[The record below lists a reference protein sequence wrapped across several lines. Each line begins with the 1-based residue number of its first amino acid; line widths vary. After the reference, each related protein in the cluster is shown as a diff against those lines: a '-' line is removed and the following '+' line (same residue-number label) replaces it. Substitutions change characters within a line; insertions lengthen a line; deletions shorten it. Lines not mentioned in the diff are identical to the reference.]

1 MGFTDKLAGMLKKK
15 GVRVR
20 ESVHFEGLASYIAQE
35 ISEEEERIVK
45 ESADAVEAIMDSMKE
60 LSQFLERL
68 KEMEREE
75 MFKRLDMIVRSS
87 QKRFAESLKNV
98 VARVHLESKDY
109 NGLKKFHEVVTDA
122 LAQIQKLNRM
132 HGRYLYVAFD
142 KEMKTFSKTA
152 KEIVIYNHMLEKLM
166 RSEGVIIDEFRLIE
180 EMILDREKT
189 IEEIARID
197 KERAEIQKAIQ
208 ESERNVQKCEEELN
222 RLQSSKEYESLA
234 RTEQKHEALMGELK
248 SVEGEIY
255 NILHPLDRDFRK
267 FRRQVDLGN
276 FPFDVRLLEQY
287 EQLTE
292 QFLKE
297 EEGYP
302 DLKKI
307 AEKMKEALQNQV
319 IKEKGHKKEKVLDIL
334 ESVLNDGLLELQQKY
349 HGVKAQLEVKPVKS
363 NVMEKLESVERDIK
377 EKTNRIS
384 DLRKK
389 ENSLI
394 SKKKDLEDNIQKMEE
409 EIREKCDE
417 IGIQVE

>member
-15 GVRVR
+15 GIRAR
-20 ESVHFEGLASYIAQE
+20 ESVPFEGLTSYIIQE
-35 ISEEEERIVK
+35 ISEEEEKIVK

-60 LSQFLERL
+60 LSKFLERL

-87 QKRFAESLKNV
+87 QKRFADSLKNV
-98 VARVHLESKDY
+98 VTRVHLETQDY
-109 NGLKKFHEVVTDA
+109 DGLKKFHEVVTDA

-152 KEIVIYNHMLEKLM
+152 KEIAVYNHMLEKLI
-166 RSEGVIIDEFRLIE
+166 RSEGLIIDEFRSIE
-180 EMILDREKT
+180 EMISEMEKT
-189 IEEIARID
+189 TEEITRID
-197 KERAEIQKAIQ
+197 KERKEIQIVI
-208 ESERNVQKCEEELN
+208 EDSERNTQKCEEELT
-222 RLQSSKEYESLA
+222 RLQSSKEYESLT
-234 RTEQKHEALMGELK
+234 RIEQKHEALTGELK
-248 SVEGEIY
+248 STEGEIY

-267 FRRQVDLGN
+267 FKRQVELGN
-276 FPFDVRLLEQY
+276 FSFDVRLLERY

-307 AEKMKEALQNQV
+307 AEKMKEALQKQV
-319 IKEKGHKKEKVLDIL
+319 IKEKGRKKEKVLDIL
-334 ESVLNDGLLELQQKY
+334 ESILNDGLLELQQRY
-349 HGVKAQLEVKPVKS
+349 HAVKAQLEVKPVKS
-363 NVMEKLESVERDIK
+363 DIVERLELIKRDIR
-377 EKTNRIS
+377 EKANKIS
-384 DLRKK
+384 DSRKK
-389 ENSLI
+389 ENDLI
-394 SKKKDLEDNIQKMEE
+394 SKKKDLEDSIEEMEE

>member
-20 ESVHFEGLASYIAQE
+20 ESVPFEGLASYITQE

-45 ESADAVEAIMDSMKE
+45 ESADAVEAIMDSMGE

-98 VARVHLESKDY
+98 VARVHLETKDY
-109 NGLKKFHEVVTDA
+109 DGLKKFHEVVTDA
-122 LAQIQKLNRM
+122 LTQIQKLNKM
-132 HGRYLYVAFD
+132 HGRYLYVAFN

-152 KEIVIYNHMLEKLM
+152 KVIAVYNHMLEKLIH
-166 RSEGVIIDEFRLIE
+166 SEGVIIDEFRSIE
-180 EMILDREKT
+180 EMISDMDKT
-189 IEEIARID
+189 TEEITKID
-197 KERAEIQKAIQ
+197 KERAEIQNAI
-208 ESERNVQKCEEELN
+208 EDSERTAQKCQEELN
-222 RLQSSKEYESLA
+222 RLQSSEEYEILA
-234 RTEQKHEALMGELK
+234 RTEQKHEALAGELK

-267 FRRQVDLGN
+267 FKRQVELGN
-276 FPFDVRLLEQY
+276 FSFDMRLLEQY

-292 QFLKE
+292 QFLRE

-307 AEKMKEALQNQV
+307 AEKIKEALQKQV

-334 ESVLNDGLLELQQKY
+334 ESILNDGLLELQKRY
-349 HGVKAQLEVKPVKS
+349 HDVEAQLEVKPEKS
-363 NVMEKLESVERDIK
+363 DVVEKLESIERDIK
-377 EKTNRIS
+377 EKTNKIS
-384 DLRKK
+384 DLKKK

-394 SKKKDLEDNIQKMEE
+394 SKKKDLEDTIQKMEE